1 MSYNFDEIIDR
12 NDTLSVKYGLRK
24 KIFGREDAIPLWVA
38 DMDFKTPDFIVDA
51 IKERADHEI
60 YGYSYRPDSFYQAA
74 QNWVKKRHNWSIDF
88 SWLTFTP
95 GIVPGV
101 NLSVLEFTEPGDK
114 IMIQPPVYFPFFHA
128 VKKNNRTL
136 VENKLVLNNGRLEID
151 FQDFEKQLQNGVKMF
166 ILSNPHNP
174 GGNVWTRD
182 ELKRMGELCLEYN
195 VLILADEIHSDIVFP
210 GHKYIPMA
218 SLSEEIAENTLTFIA
233 PSKTFNIA
241 GLAISVGIISNRKL
255 RDRFNN
261 MMDRIHIANGNLF
274 GTVALEAA
282 YRYGEDWLDQLLQY
296 LKKNLDFLTRYIE
309 KNIPQ
314 IKVIQPEGTYLVWL
328 DCRELNVPNDQIHKF
343 MIEKAGVAFNDGAS
357 FGENGQ
363 GFQRL
368 NFGCPRSVLE
378 KALDNI
384 KKAVEEIE
392 E

>member
-1 MSYNFDEIIDR
+1 
-12 NDTLSVKYGLRK
+12 
-24 KIFGREDAIPLWVA
+24 
-38 DMDFKTPDFIVDA
+38 
-51 IKERADHEI
+51 
-60 YGYSYRPDSFYQAA
+60 
-74 QNWVKKRHNWSIDF
+74 
-88 SWLTFTP
+88 
-95 GIVPGV
+95 
-101 NLSVLEFTEPGDK
+101 
-114 IMIQPPVYFPFFHA
+114 
-128 VKKNNRTL
+128 
-136 VENKLVLNNGRLEID
+136 
-151 FQDFEKQLQNGVKMF
+151 
-166 ILSNPHNP
+166 
-174 GGNVWTRD
+174 
-182 ELKRMGELCLEYN
+182 
-195 VLILADEIHSDIVFP
+195 
-210 GHKYIPMA
+210 
-218 SLSEEIAENTLTFIA
+218 
-233 PSKTFNIA
+233 
-241 GLAISVGIISNRKL
+241 
-255 RDRFNN
+255 

-309 KNIPQ
+309 QNIPQ

>member
-1 MSYNFDEIIDR
+1 MTYNFDEIIDR

-24 KIFGREDAIPLWVA
+24 KIFGKEDTIPLWVA

-51 IKERADHEI
+51 IKERASHEI

-74 QNWVKKRHNWSIDF
+74 QHWVKRRHNWDINF
-88 SWLTFTP
+88 NWLTFSP

-136 VENKLVLNNGRLEID
+136 VENKLVLRNGRLEID
-151 FQDFEKQLQNGVKMF
+151 FEDFEKKVQNGVKMF

-174 GGNVWTRD
+174 GGNVWTKD
-182 ELKRMGELCLEYN
+182 ELKQMGEICLKHN
-195 VLILADEIHSDIVFP
+195 VLILSDEIHSDIVFP
-210 GHKYIPMA
+210 GNKYTPMA
-218 SLSEEIAENTLTFIA
+218 SISEEIAENTLTFIA

-241 GLAISVGIISNRKL
+241 GLATSVGIISDKLL
-255 RDRFNN
+255 RDRFKN

-274 GTVALEAA
+274 GTVAFEAA
-282 YRYGEDWLDQLLQY
+282 YKYGDDWLDQLIQY
-296 LKKNLDFLTRYIE
+296 LKGNLDFLTEYIQ

-328 DCRELNVPNDQIHKF
+328 DCRQLPLANNEIHKF
-343 MIEKAGVAFNDGAS
+343 MIEKAEVAFNDGAS
-357 FGENGQ
+357 FGENGE

-368 NFGCPRSVLE
+368 NFGCPRAVLKE
-378 KALDNI
+378 ALENI
-384 KKAVEEIE
+384 KKAVDEIA
-392 E
+392 